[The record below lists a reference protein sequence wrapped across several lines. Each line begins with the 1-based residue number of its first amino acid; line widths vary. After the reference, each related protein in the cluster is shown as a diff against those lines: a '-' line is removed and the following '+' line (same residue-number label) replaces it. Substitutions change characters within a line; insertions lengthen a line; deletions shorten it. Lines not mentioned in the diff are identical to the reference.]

1 MSSRIVVAAIFLVLV
16 SAVGWGA
23 SRDDEAPS
31 QATGATGPDLVPM
44 GPLPRDVVPL
54 RYRLAFTIDPTKPRF
69 SGHDE
74 IDVKFAAPSRA
85 IYLDGLDLNV
95 QRVVVRLA
103 SGKTIAQF
111 RGRCARL
118 RTI

>member
-54 RYRLAFTIDPTKPRF
+54 RYRLAFTIDPSKPRF
-69 SGHDE
+69 AGHDE
-74 IDVKFAAPSRA
+74 IDVSFAGARRS
-85 IYLDGLDLNV
+85 IYLDGKDLDVHRAL
-95 QRVVVRLA
+95 VRLP
-103 SGKTIAQF
+103 SGE
-111 RGRCARL
+111 
-118 RTI
+118 RT